1 MKLKARISI
10 IVLLF
15 FFCACSDR
23 QKQKEQENLKGKYLD
38 LDYKVLSKRNLF
50 PNDNIEFYSGIIVC
64 KITDKQI
71 LGVDLAETIR
81 QIGLKENLIS
91 AKIFS
96 SQTGYLMEVDSIPR
110 KFNDYYESFTAY
122 YDLTNKGPNWKYL
135 FEIDDIDFK
144 GDLPLKI
151 DIK

>member
-1 MKLKARISI
+1 MRLKTRISI
-10 IVLLF
+10 IVFLF

-23 QKQKEQENLKGKYLD
+23 QKKQENLKGKYLD

-50 PNDNIEFYSGIIVC
+50 PNDNIEFYSGFIVF

-110 KFNDYYESFTAY
+110 KFNNYYKSFAAY

-135 FEIDDIDFK
+135 FKIDDIHFK